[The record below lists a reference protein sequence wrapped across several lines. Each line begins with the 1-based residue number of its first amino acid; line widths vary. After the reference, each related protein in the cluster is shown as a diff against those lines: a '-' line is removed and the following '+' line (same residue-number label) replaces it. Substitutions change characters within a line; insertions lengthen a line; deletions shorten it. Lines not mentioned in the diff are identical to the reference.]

1 MKLKN
6 LITQIQTDI
15 VDSQWES
22 YRYSEQLQKEQ
33 AKGSLFP
40 IPIARATGL
49 ELTLQ
54 FAFQGKSEFDKS
66 SVFNRPKFVS
76 MLRQHAAEWYRQ
88 AQPALETESQ
98 PVNYAVPE
106 KGTEAADDRA
116 EEDADH
122 VSNVAEMQ
130 RLSVARGLEQVQAQF
145 DTLMGPKYRL
155 NRPEFVKTWALV
167 YANYLNK
174 YLELK
179 NLSWEE
185 AAKKER
191 INAFGRRVSA
201 DLDKI
206 DARAGSF
213 VEEVETVV
221 SPIIVDAESL
231 QKLPSEVIQKAV
243 LHIKLDDIDELE
255 D

>member
-40 IPIARATGL
+40 IPIARATSL

-66 SVFNRPKFVS
+66 SVFNRPRFLG
-76 MLRQHAAEWYRQ
+76 MLRQFATEWYRK
-88 AQPALETESQ
+88 AQEGLEEARE
-98 PVNYAVPE
+98 PVNYSATGQPE
-106 KGTEAADDRA
+106 ASEGSQEGAGS
-116 EEDADH
+116 H
-122 VSNVAEMQ
+122 SSIAEMQ
-130 RLSVARGLEQVQAQF
+130 RLSITKALEQVKDQF
-145 DTLMGPKYRL
+145 DTLMGSGYRL
-155 NRPEFVKTWALV
+155 NRTEFVKTLALV
-167 YANYLNK
+167 YANYLSK
-174 YLELK
+174 YLEMK

-185 AAKKER
+185 DRLKEA
-191 INAFGRRVSA
+191 INAYGRLISA
-201 DLDKI
+201 DLDRI
-206 DARAGSF
+206 DARNASF

-221 SPIIVDAESL
+221 SPIMVDAESL
-231 QKLPSEVIQKAV
+231 QKLPPEVIQKAV
-243 LHIKLDDIDELE
+243 LHISLDDIDDLE